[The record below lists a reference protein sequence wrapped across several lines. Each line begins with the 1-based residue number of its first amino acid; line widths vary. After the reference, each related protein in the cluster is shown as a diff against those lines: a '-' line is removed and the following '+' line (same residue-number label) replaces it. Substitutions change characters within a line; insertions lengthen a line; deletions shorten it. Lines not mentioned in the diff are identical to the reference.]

1 MADLGVITTLSAAL
15 KRLPADVPSG
25 KLMNLSFGVQ
35 PRKLIGFVDGLATDY
50 RLVNVI
56 AFTRAGRAA
65 ASCHPDI
72 TGAFSMYVDS
82 VPADYFV
89 VATSPDGSA
98 YNAVIAD
105 RVASTV

>member
-1 MADLGVITTLSAAL
+1 MADLGVVTIFSAAL
-15 KRLPADVPSG
+15 KRLPADFSSG
-25 KLMNLSFGVQ
+25 KLLNLSFGQ
-35 PRKLIGFVDGLATDY
+35 PPRKLIGFVDGLATDY

-56 AFTRAGRAA
+56 AFTRSGKAA

-72 TGAFSMYVDS
+72 TGAFSMLVDS
-82 VPADYFV
+82 HPAEYFV
-89 VATSPDGSA
+89 VATSPDGSN